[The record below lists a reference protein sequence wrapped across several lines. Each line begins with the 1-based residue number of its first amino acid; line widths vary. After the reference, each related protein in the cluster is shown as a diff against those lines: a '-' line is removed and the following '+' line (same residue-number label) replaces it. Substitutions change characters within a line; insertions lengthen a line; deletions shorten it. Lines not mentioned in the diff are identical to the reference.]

1 MIDVVVVR
9 LKATKGIYYVSPNL
23 IELEKGNI
31 VVFETENGLQVGEV
45 CKDIYKEKQENL
57 DLPLSKVVRIAT
69 EDDLS
74 MFNENASATEKA
86 LKDARK
92 LSKELELD
100 MNFVEA
106 YYSLD
111 KSQLVFSFLSDNRV
125 DFRELAKKLAQKYK
139 TRIELRQICVRDK
152 SKKIGGLGPC
162 GLFLCCN
169 SFLTDFNSVSIN
181 MAKNQF
187 LALNPSKINGVC
199 GRLLCCL
206 DYENDVYTELKKDL
220 PKIGMVADTPL
231 GMGKVVSVDVFKKTY
246 SVDLKE
252 KGIVEFSKDE
262 KNNGSTK

>member
-1 MIDVVVVR
+1 MVDVVAVR
-9 LKATKGIYYVSPNL
+9 LKTTKGMYFVSPNL
-23 IELEKGNI
+23 VDIAMGSI
-31 VVFETENGLQVGEV
+31 VVFETENGLQLGEV
-45 CKDIYKEKQENL
+45 CSDVRKEKAENV
-57 DLPLSKVVRIAT
+57 DLPLARVIRVAT
-69 EDDLS
+69 DDDLKN
-74 MFNENASATEKA
+74 FKDNENIKEKA
-86 LKDARK
+86 LVDAKK
-92 LSKELELD
+92 LSKDLKLE

-106 YYSLD
+106 FYNLD
-111 KSQLVFSFLSDNRV
+111 KSQLIFSFVSDNRV

-139 TRIELRQICVRDK
+139 TRIELRQIGVRDK

-220 PKIGMVADTPL
+220 PKLGMVAETPM

-252 KGIVEFSKDE
+252 KGIVVFSKDE
-262 KNNGSTK
+262 GKK